1 MNCSV
6 DESRSQGRCTRVQVM
21 RITPED
27 KQEELME
34 LPVGNHVFGGVAAK
48 SSACDSQEVDL
59 TRKLSLIH
67 I

>member
-1 MNCSV
+1 
-6 DESRSQGRCTRVQVM
+6 M

-59 TRKLSLIH
+59 TRKCVGKYGNSGKY
-67 I
+67 